1 MLVPSQGGFVR
12 VQPPAAEAFFSVS
25 CWNCLH
31 SRIIVVPGSMSEFEC
46 LQNRIIKC
54 NILEVFFVKKDCI
67 GDELVLISDELAA
80 Y

>member
-1 MLVPSQGGFVR
+1 ML
-12 VQPPAAEAFFSVS
+12 
-25 CWNCLH
+25 
-31 SRIIVVPGSMSEFEC
+31 GSMSEFEC

-67 GDELVLISDELAA
+67 GDELVLISGELAA